1 MRSVE
6 WRDGCFAIVETKFGG
21 LAKLTPHHV
30 APKNAKADECDPT
43 GNAVSHACVLS
54 SQRILPSSQRLN
66 ERPKSGDH
74 K

>member
-6 WRDGCFAIVETKFGG
+6 WRDGCLTIVKAKLGS
-21 LAKLTPHHV
+21 LAKLTTHHV
-30 APKNAKADECDPT
+30 TPKNAKADECDPA

-54 SQRILPSSQRLN
+54 SQRILPSPQRLN